1 MEFRY
6 EVGCIVTHSNL
17 KGMSWCCILYNFSQN
32 LLFLDDLR
40 PLLDMLYDLNIIYIS
55 LTWNLIKMCFPL
67 KWSRFLF
74 WSDTKTND
82 TADNSLNL
90 QWIVNNVNALKS
102 NLMYLLS
109 RSSASCCAIAIH
121 VLFSG
126 FVCGSNW
133 RCWSSCFSA
142 TDQIILTYPVH

>member
-55 LTWNLIKMCFPL
+55 LT
-67 KWSRFLF
+67 
-74 WSDTKTND
+74 
-82 TADNSLNL
+82 
-90 QWIVNNVNALKS
+90 
-102 NLMYLLS
+102 
-109 RSSASCCAIAIH
+109 
-121 VLFSG
+121 
-126 FVCGSNW
+126 
-133 RCWSSCFSA
+133 
-142 TDQIILTYPVH
+142 